1 MMKDREEEHY
11 LGTQKS
17 VHAALKA
24 AAATLEVNHSEEV
37 VVPAANSVLS
47 KAGNGTAAVK
57 R

>member
-1 MMKDREEEHY
+1 MKDREKEHF
-11 LGTQKS
+11 LGIHES

-37 VVPAANSVLS
+37 VVPAASSVLS